1 MRRRLRDRLKTQLP
15 FALHKNMNT
24 GRHMIEKVD
33 VVSIDEWNG
42 NDAYGK
48 YPFIKL
54 HEPD

>member
-15 FALHKNMNT
+15 FALHINMNT

-54 HEPD
+54 HEPA